1 MNARLFIAKLVG
13 LLRVFDGI
21 DDSTPGLDP
30 DLHAQVRSVDGR
42 GLLGFALDPIFAATP
57 HICVLC
63 SRDAPTGDSIDHGE
77 VPATIIDNS

>member
-1 MNARLFIAKLVG
+1 M
-13 LLRVFDGI
+13 
-21 DDSTPGLDP
+21 
-30 DLHAQVRSVDGR
+30 HAQVRSVDGR